1 MSDAS
6 KPTVE
11 NEQAAA
17 LGVTPEALRASLA
30 VFEQPRGEIVAKLV
44 EATDCGKRQCSPSR
58 SNGSAVAPSGAN
70 GERVPAKMP
79 EPASGTPTASLRG
92 NSSPASNGAA
102 KLPDGVAWTADTWEA
117 EFAEQVFGA
126 GLRNERAR
134 RKELRRASRAFWAGR
149 EDAPGVDYIKAVDKR
164 AWKDGREAAGQLIAD
179 NAGAED
185 VDLQPGKLDEAAA
198 ADAFT
203 LEHGAR
209 FAFDPRRG
217 IWREFHGGIWREVKG
232 RAVGAMREI
241 APQLRR
247 RNTVHGALG
256 LAGATLEVWD
266 WNRAGYLAC
275 EGGHIDLSTGELIPR
290 EAPEIFH
297 TRVVPVPADG
307 VPEEWTAFV
316 FHGLLRKYRTLAERR
331 EVARWLQAWCYA
343 AISGQL
349 PKYEKFLFLQGPRGS
364 GKSTFTD
371 TLRVVF
377 GEHASPVSGDRL
389 ASDARAHRSWLAVLA
404 DKRLIVAPEI
414 PNRRASW
421 QSADLSALVS
431 GEALQVNFMR
441 QNPFSMHFAGGLI
454 VLGNKRPA
462 GAPESGIWRR
472 MVLVETVQVRDVDTD
487 LKERL
492 AGNAGGVLRWVLDG
506 REHLDALR
514 SLPDALVSA
523 VEDYREGEDIL
534 GQWLHERCEVGRNC
548 TEKSKVLLADHNEW
562 RERNELR
569 KLSVTAFGRA
579 LTERGFGKR
588 ESGVIWRDGLQVRK
602 SEPD

>member
-1 MSDAS
+1 MSDPRKATS
-6 KPTVE
+6 T

-17 LGVTPEALRASLA
+17 LGVTPEELRASLA
-30 VFEQPRGEIVAKLV
+30 VFDQPRGEIVAKLV
-44 EATDCGKRQCSPSR
+44 EATDCGKRQCRASR

-70 GERVPAKMP
+70 GERVPAKMQ
-79 EPASGTPTASLRG
+79 ERASATPRASLRG
-92 NSSPASNGAA
+92 NSSPSSNGAA
-102 KLPDGVAWTADTWEA
+102 SLPDGVAWTADTWED

-126 GLRNERAR
+126 GLRNERQR
-134 RKELRRASRAFWAGR
+134 RKELRRASLRFWAGR
-149 EDAPGVDYIKAVDKR
+149 EDGPDADYVKAVEKR
-164 AWKDGREAAGQLIAD
+164 AWRDGREAAGRLIAD
-179 NAGAED
+179 NAGADD
-185 VDLQPGKLDEAAA
+185 VDVRPGKLDEAAA
-198 ADAFT
+198 ADAFSV
-203 LEHGAR
+203 EHGAR

-232 RAVGAMREI
+232 RAIDAMREI

-256 LAGATLEVWD
+256 LAGSTLEVWD
-266 WNRAGYLAC
+266 WNRRGYLAC
-275 EGGHIDLSTGELIPR
+275 EGGHIDVSTGELIPR

-307 VPEEWTAFV
+307 VPEAWTEFV
-316 FHGLLRKYRTLAERR
+316 LHGLLRKYRTLAERR

-349 PKYEKFLFLQGPRGS
+349 PRYEKFLFLQGPRGS

-472 MVLVETVQVRDVDTD
+472 MVLIETVQVRDVDTD

-492 AGNAGGVLRWVLDG
+492 AGMAGGVLRWVLNG
-506 REHLDALR
+506 REHLDVLR

-534 GQWLHERCEVGRNC
+534 GQWLHERCEVGRDCEERASTLRDDYN
-548 TEKSKVLLADHNEW
+548 TW
-562 RERNELR
+562 RESHGHRE
-569 KLSVTAFGRA
+569 VGATAFGRNLA
-579 LTERGFGKR
+579 ERGFGHR
-588 ESGVIWRDGLQVRK
+588 TTGGRRVRMGIQLRR
-602 SEPD
+602 SDS